1 MKIDSVQQDSS
12 FTDLV
17 SYEHVRVA
25 MKGHSGTILKAA
37 SVEARGSR
45 KIEIEAGDADE
56 PGIILHRNG
65 DAIESIEFVCK
76 CGRCTEIRLEYDGD

>member
-1 MKIDSVQQDSS
+1 MKTDLAQQDSS

-25 MKGHSGTILKAA
+25 KIGHSGTILKAA

-45 KIEIEAGDADE
+45 KIEIESGEADE

-65 DAIESIEFVCK
+65 DAIESIEVVCK
-76 CGRCTEIRLEYDGD
+76 CGRCTEIRLGYDGD